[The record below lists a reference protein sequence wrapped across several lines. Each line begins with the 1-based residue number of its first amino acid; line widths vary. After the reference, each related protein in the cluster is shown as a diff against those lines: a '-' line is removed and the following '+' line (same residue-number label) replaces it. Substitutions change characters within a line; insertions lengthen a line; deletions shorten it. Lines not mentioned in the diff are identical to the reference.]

1 MPDDIMDEDSPRG
14 VTSSYIDVLA
24 STSESDLRELAKDL
38 VDKLSEMYVGGED
51 MCGVLSAWGT
61 GEDGNSKNLV
71 GKLDAVVL
79 DGTSAPHWKAYSEI
93 LVEAGVAT
101 ADEAWGMRTDAG
113 AGRVAPHSQQLPFT
127 TIRDVMIA
135 LSLHLSV
142 RGGLIAPPPKQH
154 AHTPFAA
161 PQQPAPQPLPAAVEA
176 WARGKSLP
184 ALHVRALEA
193 PAATLGAAG
202 VAGVALSPDVDFG
215 IRHADAAAGQVNEG
229 GGFMRSLRVTNNGKQ
244 PALLVDVVAVHEG
257 GVFNLADDF
266 GISRSSGRPRA
277 AYGVLLRPG
286 EEFHVSIRLNFGE
299 GDIGIHQAILLAT
312 FISHRTAPPPALRPS
327 QAAGRIAKAYGEAF
341 PALAGGAR
349 FR

>member
-202 VAGVALSPDVDFG
+202 VAGVAL
-215 IRHADAAAGQVNEG
+215 R
-229 GGFMRSLRVTNNGKQ
+229 
-244 PALLVDVVAVHEG
+244 
-257 GVFNLADDF
+257 
-266 GISRSSGRPRA
+266 ISRSSGRPRA